1 MQYWSPER
9 INQESIIFKEDM
21 WALGVI
27 LYQLTSFNHPFDL
40 ELNCK
45 KSKKGSH

>member
-9 INQESIIFKEDM
+9 IDQDPIIFKEDV

-27 LYQLTSFNHPFDL
+27 LYQISSFEHPFDL
-40 ELNCK
+40 ELKRK
-45 KSKKGSH
+45 KSKKIH